1 MARSVARL
9 SILVSKRLVIVTGAA
24 QNIGLAIAEAFQAEG
39 AEVIAADLNPP
50 PNKDLIF
57 HKTDAADEDSVK
69 DLMARID
76 RDFGRLDVLV
86 NNAGICIEV
95 PIKDMRVDQWDRVM
109 AVNVRSVFLMTK
121 HAFPLMTNGVSEAP
135 SIVNI
140 SSIEGLGAN
149 PQHGVYG
156 ASKGA
161 VASFTH
167 NIALEYGPH
176 GIRCNAVAPG
186 WINTPFNEKFLEQ
199 YPDRAKTDAEIRSLH
214 PIGRLGL
221 PEDIAN
227 TALFL
232 ASEKAGFIT
241 GQEIVVAGGRMAK
254 LPLPSL

>member
-1 MARSVARL
+1 MSFV
-9 SILVSKRLVIVTGAA
+9 
-24 QNIGLAIAEAFQAEG
+24 EA
-39 AEVIAADLNPP
+39 
-50 PNKDLIF
+50 
-57 HKTDAADEDSVK
+57 
-69 DLMARID
+69 
-76 RDFGRLDVLV
+76 DFGRLDVLV

-95 PIKDMRVDQWDRVM
+95 TIKDMSANQWDQVM
-109 AVNVRSVFLMTK
+109 RVNVKSVFLMTK
-121 HAFPLMTNGVSEAP
+121 HAFPLMTNGISQAP
-135 SIVNI
+135 AIVNI

-167 NIALEYGPH
+167 NTALEYGPH
-176 GIRCNAVAPG
+176 GIRCNSIAPG
-186 WINTPFNEKFLEQ
+186 WINTPFNEQFLEQ
-199 YPDRAKTDAEIRSLH
+199 YPDRAKVDTETKNLH

-227 TALFL
+227 TAVFL
-232 ASEKAGFIT
+232 ASENAAFIT

>member
-1 MARSVARL
+1 MGNSTENKRV
-9 SILVSKRLVIVTGAA
+9 ILVTGGS
-24 QNIGLAIAEAFQAEG
+24 QNIGLAIANGFKADG
-39 AEVIAADLNPP
+39 AAVVIADLNPP
-50 PNKDLIF
+50 EDTAF
-57 HKTDAADEDSVK
+57 DFYKTNVSAEDSVNS
-69 DLMARID
+69 LMAYMD
-76 RDFGRLDVLV
+76 KTYGRLDGLI

-95 PIKDMRVDQWDRVM
+95 PIKDMSVEEWDRVM

-121 HAFPLMTNGVSEAP
+121 LAFPLMSNGLSKHPA
-135 SIVNI
+135 IVNI

-149 PQHGVYG
+149 PLHGVYG

-167 NIALEYGPH
+167 NTALEYGPY
-176 GIRCNAVAPG
+176 GIRCNAIAPG
-186 WINTPFNEKFLEQ
+186 WINTPFNEQLLAQ
-199 YPDRAKTDAEIRSLH
+199 YPDRAKVDEEIKNLH

-227 TALFL
+227 TAVYL

-241 GQEIVVAGGRMAK
+241 GQEIIVAGGRMAK

>member
-1 MARSVARL
+1 VG
-9 SILVSKRLVIVTGAA
+9 KRIVIVTGGS
-24 QNIGLAIAEAFQAEG
+24 QNIGLAIAKGFQADG
-39 AEVIAADLNPP
+39 ARVIIADLNPP
-50 PNKDLIF
+50 DDTSFRF
-57 HKTDAADEDSVK
+57 HKTNVADETSVK
-69 DLMARID
+69 DLMTQVETEY
-76 RDFGRLDVLV
+76 GRLDVLV

-95 PIKDMRVDQWDRVM
+95 PIVSMSAEQWDQVM
-109 AVNVRSVFLMTK
+109 DINTKGVFLMTK
-121 HAFPLMTNGVSEAP
+121 HAFPLMCNGVSESPA
-135 SIVNI
+135 IVNI

-149 PQHGVYG
+149 PNHSVYA

-167 NIALEYGPH
+167 NTALEYGPH

-186 WINTPFNEKFLEQ
+186 WINTPFNEKFLAQ
-199 YPDRAKTDAEIRSLH
+199 YPDRAKVDAEIKDLH

-227 TALFL
+227 TAVYL

-254 LPLPSL
+254 LPLPTLSDKSL

>member
-1 MARSVARL
+1 M
-9 SILVSKRLVIVTGAA
+9 SKRVVIVTGGA
-24 QNIGLAIAEAFQAEG
+24 QNIGLAIAEGFLAEG
-39 AEVIAADLNPP
+39 ATVIAADLNPP
-50 PNKDLIF
+50 QNKDLIF
-57 HKTDAADEDSVK
+57 HKANAADEDSVK
-69 DLMARID
+69 ELMSRVET
-76 RDFGRLDVLV
+76 DFGRLDVLV

-95 PIKDMRVDQWDRVM
+95 PIKDMSADQWDNVM
-109 AVNVRSVFLMTK
+109 SVNVKSVFLMTK
-121 HAFPLMTNGVSEAP
+121 HAFPLMTNGTSQSPA
-135 SIVNI
+135 IVNI

-167 NIALEYGPH
+167 NTALEYGPH
-176 GIRCNAVAPG
+176 GIRCNAIAPG
-186 WINTPFNEKFLEQ
+186 WINTPFNEQFLEQ
-199 YPDRAKTDAEIRSLH
+199 YPDRAKVDAEIKNLH

-221 PEDIAN
+221 PQDIAN
-227 TALFL
+227 TAVYL